1 MRDSTR
7 LQEIRKMPC
16 CECGA
21 DPPSQAAHS
30 NFSIHGKGRGIKA
43 SDEYVIPLCHKH
55 HHQFDT
61 YSMGMNREQSIEWF
75 LRKLDF
81 INGAPSEQD
90 NQADFSLMQPTSAQ

>member
-1 MRDSTR
+1 MSKRDNDR
-7 LQEIRKMPC
+7 LKAIRKMIC
-16 CECGA
+16 CECGRA
-21 DPPSQAAHS
+21 APSQAAHS

-75 LRKLDF
+75 LRKLERTNRNLAWVEREAERNGVDF
-81 INGAPSEQD
+81 
-90 NQADFSLMQPTSAQ
+90 